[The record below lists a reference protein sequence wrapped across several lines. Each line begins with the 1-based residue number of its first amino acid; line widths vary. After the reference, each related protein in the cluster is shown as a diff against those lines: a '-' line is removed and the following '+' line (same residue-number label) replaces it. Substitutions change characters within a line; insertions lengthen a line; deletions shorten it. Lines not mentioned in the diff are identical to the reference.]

1 MELKN
6 KIESLNNELT
16 KLSEEK
22 NKNNIL
28 SKEILDLNNK
38 MEESNKKI
46 NILNNQ
52 LIDEKNKNNILL
64 SDNSNYKNKVEEL
77 NSKINKQN
85 NNQKIIPD
93 DIIKLYKKI
102 DDLNEKLKRFPFIL
116 EENEKLIS
124 IVISSI
130 NRRINF
136 SMICKNTFTI
146 NDLEKELYKEYP
158 EISETENYFMCKGN
172 IINKFKTFESN
183 HIKDGD
189 ILILNQKEK

>member
-1 MELKN
+1 MEESN
-6 KIESLNNELT
+6 KKIYILNNQLID
-16 KLSEEK
+16 EK

-52 LIDEKNKNNILL
+52 LANEKNKNNILL
-64 SDNSNYKNKVEEL
+64 KDNSNYKNKVEEL
-77 NSKINKQN
+77 NSKINKHN

-124 IVISSI
+124 SIISSI

-136 SMICKNTFTI
+136 SMFCKNTFTI

-158 EISETENYFMCKGN
+158 EISEAENYFMCKGN

-189 ILILNQKEK
+189 ILILNQKEN